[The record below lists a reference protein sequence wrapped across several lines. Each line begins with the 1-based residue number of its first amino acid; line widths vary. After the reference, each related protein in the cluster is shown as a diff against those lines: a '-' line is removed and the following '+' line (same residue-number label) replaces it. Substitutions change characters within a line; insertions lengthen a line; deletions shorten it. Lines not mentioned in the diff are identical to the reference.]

1 MSGIDEKL
9 LACAIDHTLLSATA
23 TEEDV
28 KRLCEEAKEYGFGSV
43 CVNPR
48 WIGLAVDEL
57 EGSEVK
63 VGSVVSLPLGAD
75 STKMKAATAS
85 DAILHGADEVD
96 MVADLGAII
105 EGNSKYLMGQINAV
119 SKVCRSMKK
128 DVVFKVII
136 EAAAL
141 NWEQKL
147 FACGVMSKCEAD
159 FIKTSTG
166 MHESGGATV
175 EDVKLMKENAT
186 GCKVKAAGGIKTAKQ
201 AIEMLEA
208 GAERL
213 GTSSGVAIIEQF
225 RAGEI

>member
-1 MSGIDEKL
+1 MSDIDEKV

-28 KRLCEEAKEYGFGSV
+28 KRLCDEAKEYGFGSV

-48 WIGLAVDEL
+48 WVGLAADEL
-57 EGSEVK
+57 AGSGVK

-75 STKMKAATAS
+75 STKMKAAAAH
-85 DAILHGADEVD
+85 DVVVNGADEVD
-96 MVADLGAII
+96 MVADIGAII
-105 EGNSKYLMGQINAV
+105 EGNSKYLMAQISAV
-119 SKVCRSMKK
+119 SKVCRSMNKG
-128 DVVFKVII
+128 VVFKVII

-141 NWEQKL
+141 SWEQKL
-147 FACGVMSKCEAD
+147 FACKVVSKCGVD

-166 MHESGGATV
+166 MHEAGGATK
-175 EDVKLMKENAT
+175 EDVKLMKEEAD
-186 GCKVKAAGGIKTAKQ
+186 GCKVKAAGGIGTAKQ

-208 GAERL
+208 GAERI

-225 RAGEI
+225 RAGEL